1 MSLATLLLSV
11 AAQLVSASPQTP
23 EADEVVVLGRRAENG
38 LKNCLQRQ
46 CPPAEEVEAS
56 LRAAV
61 EQFAAGRYA
70 DAHRTLQKA
79 IHRNKKYAAQLP
91 GPVSSLYATL
101 ATVAEHEGYKA
112 LWKHASRQN
121 VVLLR
126 EHLGATTPATLTQE
140 IRLADDMLGVDLPD
154 VAESIYKRV
163 QRLALAEDHRTI
175 AASATYRRAWLALMR
190 DRYADADK
198 LAMEGAT
205 IAGPGRPAMVEVRDV
220 LLARIANR
228 RGDKGAVEALAA
240 RLRQSA
246 TQTPTLL
253 SAPPVEDINPPPGSS
268 DRFDRD
274 PVRWADIGYWIRP
287 DGHTADVEMLRTSG
301 LGQWRVG
308 ILRHVSA
315 RRYVPLTLD
324 PSSPGIYRIDRFTV
338 RAIFGVP
345 LGSRI
350 ASRMGPLTVHV
361 VDLTETRA
369 MIASREDGTGS

>member
-1 MSLATLLLSV
+1 MGSATFLLALAMQSMT
-11 AAQLVSASPQTP
+11 AAPQTP
-23 EADEVVVLGRRAENG
+23 EADEVIVVGRRAEKD
-38 LKNCLQRQ
+38 LKECLQRQ

-56 LRAAV
+56 LQAAV
-61 EQFAAGRYA
+61 EQFAAGHYA

-79 IHRNKKYAAQLP
+79 IHRNKKHAAELP
-91 GPVSSLYATL
+91 GPISSLYATL
-101 ATVAEHEGYKA
+101 ATVAEHEGYKSI
-112 LWKHASRQN
+112 WKHAARQN

-126 EHLGATTPATLTQE
+126 EHLGAATPATLTEE
-140 IRLADDMLGVDLPD
+140 IRRADDMLGLGMPD
-154 VAESIYKRV
+154 VADGIYKKV
-163 QRLALAEDHRTI
+163 QRLGVDGGHRTI
-175 AASATYRRAWLALMR
+175 AAAATYRRAWLALMR
-190 DRYADADK
+190 DRFAEADR
-198 LAMEGAT
+198 LAREGAT
-205 IAGPGRPAMVEVRDV
+205 IAGPSQPAMIEVRDV

-228 RGDKGAVEALAA
+228 RGDTGAVEALAT

-253 SAPPVEDINPPPGSS
+253 FAPPVEDINPPPGTS
-268 DRFDRD
+268 DRYDRD

-308 ILRHVSA
+308 ILKHVSA
-315 RRYVPLTLD
+315 RRYVPLALD

-350 ASRMGPLTVHV
+350 ATRMGALTVHV
-361 VDLTETRA
+361 VDLTETNA
-369 MIASREDGTGS
+369 MIASQGAVVGR

>member
-1 MSLATLLLSV
+1 MGSTTILLSL
-11 AAQLVSASPQTP
+11 AAQLVTASPQTP
-23 EADEVVVLGRRAENG
+23 EADEVVVLGRRAEKR
-38 LKNCLQRQ
+38 LETCLQRQ
-46 CPPAEEVEAS
+46 CPPAEDVEAS
-56 LRAAV
+56 LQVAV
-61 EQFAAGRYA
+61 EQFAAGHYA

-79 IHRNKKYAAQLP
+79 IHRNKTYAAQLP

-101 ATVAEHEGYKA
+101 ATVAEHEGYKS
-112 LWKHASRQN
+112 LWKHAARQN

-126 EHLGATTPATLTQE
+126 KHVGATTPATLTEE
-140 IRLADDMLGVDLPD
+140 IRHADDMLGLGMPD
-154 VAESIYKRV
+154 VAEGIYKRV
-163 QRLALAEDHRTI
+163 QRLALGQDHRTI
-175 AASATYRRAWLALMR
+175 AAAATYRRAWLALMR

-198 LAMEGAT
+198 LAREGAT
-205 IAGPGRPAMVEVRDV
+205 IAGPSQPAMVEVRDV

-240 RLRQSA
+240 RLRRSA

-253 SAPPVEDINPPPGSS
+253 SAPPVEDINPPPGQS
-268 DRFDRD
+268 DRFERD

-287 DGHTADVEMLRTSG
+287 NGHTADIEMLRTSG

-308 ILRHVSA
+308 ILRHVGA
-315 RRYVPLTLD
+315 RPYVPLAVD

-350 ASRMGPLTVHV
+350 PSRMGPLTVHV
-361 VDLTETRA
+361 IDLTEAKA
-369 MIASREDGTGS
+369 MIASREAELGK

>member
-1 MSLATLLLSV
+1 MGLVTFVLLM
-11 AAQLVSASPQTP
+11 AAQLVTASPQTP
-23 EADEVVVLGRRAENG
+23 EADEVVVLGRGAETG

-56 LRAAV
+56 LQAAV

-70 DAHRTLQKA
+70 DAHQTLQKA
-79 IHRNKKYAAQLP
+79 IHRNKKHAAQLP

-101 ATVAEHEGYKA
+101 ATVAEHEGYKD
-112 LWKHASRQN
+112 LWKYAGRQN

-140 IRLADDMLGVDLPD
+140 IRLADDMLGLSLPD
-154 VAESIYKRV
+154 VAEGIYKKV
-163 QRLALAEDHRTI
+163 QRLALADNHRTI
-175 AASATYRRAWLALMR
+175 AAAATYRRAWLALMR
-190 DRYADADK
+190 DRYADADE
-198 LAMEGAT
+198 LARQGAT
-205 IAGPGRPAMVEVRDV
+205 IAGPSQPAMNQVRDV

-228 RGDKGAVEALAA
+228 RGDKGAIEALAT

-246 TQTPTLL
+246 IQAPTLL
-253 SAPPVEDINPPPGSS
+253 SAPPVEDINPPPGTS
-268 DRFDRD
+268 DRYDRD

-287 DGHTADVEMLRTSG
+287 DGHTADVEMLRTTG

-315 RRYVPLTLD
+315 RRYVPLALD

-338 RAIFGVP
+338 RANFGVP

-350 ASRMGPLTVHV
+350 ASRMGPLTVHI
-361 VDLTETRA
+361 VDLTETDA
-369 MIASREDGTGS
+369 MIASRGTDAGR

>member
-1 MSLATLLLSV
+1 MALAMFLLTV
-11 AAQLVSASPQTP
+11 AAQLVTASPQTP
-23 EADEVVVLGRRAENG
+23 EADEVVVLGRRAEKS

-46 CPPAEEVEAS
+46 CPPPEEVEAS
-56 LRAAV
+56 LQAAV

-112 LWKHASRQN
+112 LWKHAARQN

-126 EHLGATTPATLTQE
+126 EHLGATTSATLTEE
-140 IRLADDMLGVDLPD
+140 IRRADDMLGLGMPD
-154 VAESIYKRV
+154 VAEAIYKKV

-175 AASATYRRAWLALMR
+175 AAAAAYRRAWLALIR
-190 DRYADADK
+190 DRHVEAAK
-198 LAMEGAT
+198 LADDGAT
-205 IAGPGRPAMVEVRDV
+205 IAGPGQPAMMEVRNV

-228 RGDKGAVEALAA
+228 RGDKGAIEALAT

-253 SAPPVEDINPPPGSS
+253 SAPPVEDINPPPGAS
-268 DRFDRD
+268 DRYDRD

-287 DGHTADVEMLRTSG
+287 DGHTADVEMLRTTG
-301 LGQWRVG
+301 LGQWRAG
-308 ILRHVSA
+308 ILRHVGA
-315 RRYVPLTLD
+315 RRYVPLALD
-324 PSSPGIYRIDRFTV
+324 SSSPGIYRIDRFTV

-350 ASRMGPLTVHV
+350 PSRMGPLTVHV
-361 VDLTETRA
+361 VDLTETSA
-369 MIASREDGTGS
+369 MIASRGTVTGR